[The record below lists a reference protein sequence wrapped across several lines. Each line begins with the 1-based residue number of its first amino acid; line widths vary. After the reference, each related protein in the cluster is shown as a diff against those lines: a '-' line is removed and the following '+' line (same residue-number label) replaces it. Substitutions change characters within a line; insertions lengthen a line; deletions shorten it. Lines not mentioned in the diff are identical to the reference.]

1 MWDFNKEINITL
13 EDALFSAKSMAIMF
27 GNGKVKGIKTDA
39 SASKKLIM
47 KSEQFTATA
56 AVASGL
62 TSETAKTAGWNEKYE
77 APDGK
82 LYAKISPV
90 FFDAE
95 GKKTEALVKGDKYFC
110 TYDLEVSGSV
120 IEVSGNS
127 FPGVYYA
134 VGDTMVRSAESGLD
148 EAFQLIIPKAKVL
161 SENTITMEAK
171 LRPLAS

>member
-1 MWDFNKEINITL
+1 MNAELVMWDFNKEINITL

-27 GNGKVKGIKTDA
+27 GNGKVKGIKTDT

-47 KSEQFTATA
+47 KTEQFTATA
-56 AVASGL
+56 AVASDL
-62 TSETAKTAGWNEKYE
+62 TSTTAKTAGWSDKYE

-95 GKKTEALVKGDKYFC
+95 GEKVDALTKDEKYFC

-120 IEVSGNS
+120 IEISGNS
-127 FPGVYYA
+127 FPG
-134 VGDTMVRSAESGLD
+134 T
-148 EAFQLIIPKAKVL
+148 
-161 SENTITMEAK
+161 
-171 LRPLAS
+171 LAA